1 MGIHVIPD
9 DGETLAPPRIDS
21 GIMAHATFD
30 GVFNA
35 MKQVMDRRANGH
47 DSLSGE
53 TSEVI
58 RRPSRLGFVM
68 RRIAKTGTSL
78 PALAVASAFA
88 TAVAATDVAPAGPP
102 KSSDPLVAR
111 GRYLAVIGGCND
123 CHTPNYAPSGGK
135 LDEKQWL
142 IGDSLGWRGLWGTT
156 YPVNLRQYMQALS
169 EKDWVARAKKLETR
183 PPMPWFALNQMTE
196 TDLRAIYR
204 FVRSLGP
211 GGDAAPAYV
220 PPTQEPKPPYVT
232 FPAPPK

>member
-9 DGETLAPPRIDS
+9 YGETLALPRIDS

-135 LDEKQWL
+135 ADEKQWL
-142 IGDSLGWRGLWGTT
+142 IGDSLGWRGPWGTT